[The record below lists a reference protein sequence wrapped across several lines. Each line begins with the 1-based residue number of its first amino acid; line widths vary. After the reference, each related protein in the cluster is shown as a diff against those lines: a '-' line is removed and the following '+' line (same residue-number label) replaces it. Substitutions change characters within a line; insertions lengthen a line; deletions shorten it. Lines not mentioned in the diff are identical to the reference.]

1 MQIITGFHAI
11 EEWLRAYEAAGV
23 RNKTDS
29 TGKSGK
35 AGQAGGRTDAAAG
48 EAGKATALTVL
59 QDAAIQGSIHRS
71 ADAAN
76 RRTDSAKH
84 TVLRLLY
91 AKQGPRVKKIIA
103 QAKLLGIHIEQ
114 HTMQELDSLT
124 APLPEYLQNHRGI
137 LLIDERPQEKRPAL
151 SSDALLAALCARETA
166 LVVILDSITDPHNTG
181 AIIRSAD
188 QFGVDAVVLPE
199 RRSAGDAE
207 TIGKISSGAAAWVPL
222 LYTANL
228 VRTVEILKQHGFW
241 VFGADARG
249 EPLPHTAFPAKTVL
263 IMGSE
268 GSGISRLLKASCDSF
283 TAIPTSGKLDSLNV
297 SVAAGILM
305 YEVRRQQYGGSPDS

>member
-59 QDAAIQGSIHRS
+59 QDTAIQGNIHRA

-76 RRTDSAKH
+76 RRTGSAKH
-84 TVLRLLY
+84 TALRLLY

-103 QAKLLGIHIEQ
+103 QAKLLGVHIEQ

-166 LVVILDSITDPHNTG
+166 LVVILDSITDPHNT
-181 AIIRSAD
+181 
-188 QFGVDAVVLPE
+188 
-199 RRSAGDAE
+199 
-207 TIGKISSGAAAWVPL
+207 
-222 LYTANL
+222 ANL
-228 VRTVEILKQHGFW
+228 VRTVETLKQHGFW

-305 YEVRRQQYGGSPDS
+305 YEVCRQQYGGVPDS